1 MSVILDTGIVPAA
14 DRADVIRETIA
25 RAFVR
30 VDISF
35 DEGRGPAAA
44 VGSITDFGHL
54 TICSVR
60 SNARTMERT
69 PRFARDEM
77 TPSILVGLQMS
88 GASGVTQ
95 GGREALLRPGELVLY
110 DSTEPY
116 VLTDPDGIRQHFF
129 RISLDRLGLPHD
141 AIRQV
146 SAVTLSPGHPVAD
159 LAATYFGRLGSRPDL
174 FAVPGAEAL
183 SEPGIAL
190 IRAVIT
196 THLDAVELGKDPL
209 KATLPLRILEYARA
223 HLSDPTL
230 GAAQVAAEHHISV
243 RHLYNILGANGITL
257 ADWVRT
263 HRLEGCREEIIA
275 AASST
280 SPIGS
285 IALRWGFTDPSSFAR
300 TFKTAYGMSP
310 RQWRHHNATGRF
322 DLIAEPVAAAL

>member
-14 DRADVIRETIA
+14 DRAELIRETIS

-30 VDISF
+30 VDFSF
-35 DEGRGPAAA
+35 AEGLGPAAA
-44 VGSITDFGHL
+44 VGSITNFGDL
-54 TICSVR
+54 TICSLR
-60 SNARTMERT
+60 SNARAVERT
-69 PRFARDEM
+69 PRFAHDDLA
-77 TPSILVGLQMS
+77 PSIVVGLQMS
-88 GASGVTQ
+88 GASGVSQ
-95 GGREALLRPGELVLY
+95 GGREAVLRPGDLVLY
-110 DSTEPY
+110 DSSEPY

-129 RISLDRLGLPHD
+129 RIALDRLELPDD

-146 SAVTLSPGHPVAD
+146 SAVTLTPGHPVAD
-159 LAATYFGRLGSRPDL
+159 LAATYLGRLGSRPDL
-174 FAVPGAEAL
+174 FVVPGAEAL
-183 SEPGIAL
+183 SEPSIAL
-190 IRAVIT
+190 VRAVIT
-196 THLDAVELGKDPL
+196 THLDAVGLSSESL
-209 KATLPLRILEYARA
+209 KSTLPLRILEYARA
-223 HLSDPTL
+223 HLSDPAL

-275 AASST
+275 VASST

-310 RQWRHHNATGRF
+310 RQWRHHNAIGHF
-322 DLIAEPVAAAL
+322 DLKAEPVTAAL